1 MPYLSHLS
9 EEATAFDVLLAYPK
23 MYEPFADFIQEV
35 LRGDGKLAIVDREL
49 IFAYVSRLN
58 ACEYCF
64 GGHSNTAYAFGIED
78 GVFDALMDDIDT
90 APVDAGLKPLLHYVT
105 KLTRTPARMTRA
117 DADAVFEAGWDDE
130 ALHSAVALCAMANFM
145 NRLVDGCGL
154 VADPARFEERGR
166 EMAEHGY
173 AGRPGS
179 GAGKDGGNA
188 G

>member
-117 DADAVFEAGWDDE
+117 DADSVFDAGWDDD
-130 ALHSAVALCAMANFM
+130 ALHLTVAICAVANFM

-154 VADPARFEERGR
+154 VADPARFEARGR
-166 EMAEHGY
+166 GMAEHGY

-179 GAGKDGGNA
+179 GAGKDQDA
-188 G
+188 AE